1 MAFVGLRSP
10 SIQQVPLDQ
19 CWQVM
24 SCSRAETPTST
35 TGHLVVFVGLL
46 IARLLRY
53 GLSFV
58 SARMGS
64 EAWGGISLGLARL
77 DILTTLSCLGLLTG
91 RG

>member
-1 MAFVGLRSP
+1 MA
-10 SIQQVPLDQ
+10 
-19 CWQVM
+19 
-24 SCSRAETPTST
+24 CSRAETPTST
-35 TGHLVVFVGLL
+35 TGHLAVMARGAVAVFVGLL

-53 GLSFV
+53 GLSLV
-58 SARMGS
+58 IARMGS